1 MSVLPPTII
10 EQIEFCEAHNP
21 TWSVAPT
28 SIGLTALQMTALTT
42 ATTNARKAY
51 NDAQLAREASKGATT
66 TLHTNAATM
75 RGQVSDLIRQIKA
88 YAELQS
94 NPGAVYAAAQI
105 PPPAAPTP
113 PPPPGQPTDVT
124 VGLNPDGSI
133 TLRWKTANAS
143 PSAGVFF
150 QGARRIG
157 ATSAYAPIG
166 GASGGPRGVSE
177 FVDNTLPLGT
187 QQASYIIQ
195 GRRGTQVG
203 QASEAI
209 NIQFGVGGGLSI
221 SSGATLALAA

>member
-113 PPPPGQPTDVT
+113 MPAPGKPGDFNVALQ
-124 VGLNPDGSI
+124 PDGAV
-133 TLRWKTANAS
+133 TLSWDSTD
-143 PSAGVFF
+143 SA
-150 QGARRIG
+150 A
-157 ATSAYAPIG
+157 
-166 GASGGPRGVSE
+166 
-177 FVDNTLPLGT
+177 
-187 QQASYIIQ
+187 
-195 GRRGTQVG
+195 
-203 QASEAI
+203 
-209 NIQFGVGGGLSI
+209 
-221 SSGATLALAA
+221 SSGAFFTISRKRQRHGSAGGA

>member
-1 MSVLPPTII
+1 MAVLPDKELELI
-10 EQIEFCEAHNP
+10 QFCEAHAP
-21 TWSVAPT
+21 IWAAAPT
-28 SIGLTALQMTALTT
+28 SIGLTALQVAALTT
-42 ATTNARKAY
+42 LTTNARKAFG
-51 NDAQLAREASKGATT
+51 DAQTARQASKAQTT
-66 TLHTNAATM
+66 TYHASTGSLRSNVADLVRLVKAFAENTANPNA
-75 RGQVSDLIRQIKA
+75 I
-88 YAELQS
+88 
-94 NPGAVYAAAQI
+94 YAAAQI

-113 PPPPGQPTDVT
+113 PPPPGPPTNVT

-150 QGARRIG
+150 QVARRIG